1 MGSARVVIEV
11 IGWLAVLFTQVFY
24 VPNILRIVRTRD
36 VQGYSLTGWF
46 LLFLGL
52 CCFLVYFSAKGDMV
66 GIGANACGVTGS
78 GLTVICIWRWRGK
91 LPADHQSAPF
101 EPAD

>member
-1 MGSARVVIEV
+1 MGIEMV
-11 IGWLAVLFTQVFY
+11 GWLAVLLTQAFY

-36 VQGYSLTGWF
+36 VQGYSLAGWL

-52 CCFLVYFSAKGDMV
+52 SCFLVYFSVKGDVV

-78 GLTVICIWRWRGK
+78 GLTVICVWRWRDRGVVTRGGAS
-91 LPADHQSAPF
+91 P
-101 EPAD
+101 EPAE

>member
-1 MGSARVVIEV
+1 VGIEV
-11 IGWLAVLFTQVFY
+11 VGWLAVLFTQVFY

-36 VQGYSLTGWF
+36 VQGYSLAGWL

-52 CCFLVYFSAKGDMV
+52 CCFLVYFSVKGDVV
-66 GIGANACGVTGS
+66 GIGANTCGVTGS
-78 GLTVICIWRWRGK
+78 GLTVICIWRWRRRVVATRPVGP
-91 LPADHQSAPF
+91 L